1 MMRLRL
7 GAAGIATAALGACSF
22 PSGEAERQEVANQI
36 AEARAAS
43 AGKGKAEEGRVSIE
57 APGVDIAISVP
68 DAVRGRAR
76 AGTNSNVLPP
86 DAQLSG
92 LHIQGDGGAGGAGHD
107 SVEMR
112 FVSAQA
118 PAEVAAWY
126 RDPARHEHLEI
137 DSAAR
142 EGEEIVLTG
151 TNKESGGAIVAR
163 LRARAGGGTDGRL
176 VLMDRD

>member
-22 PSGEAERQEVANQI
+22 PSGEAERQEVANQV
-36 AEARAAS
+36 AEARAA
-43 AGKGKAEEGRVSIE
+43 AAAEGRAEEGRVSIE

-68 DAVRGRAR
+68 DAMRGRAR
-76 AGTNSNVLPP
+76 AGTDSDALPP
-86 DAQLSG
+86 GAQVSG
-92 LHIQGDGGAGGAGHD
+92 LHIQGDGGSGGAGHD

-112 FVSAQA
+112 FTSAQA

-126 RDPARHEHLEI
+126 RDPARHERFRI

-151 TNKESGGAIVAR
+151 TNGESGGAIVAR
-163 LRARAGGGTDGRL
+163 LKARPGGGTDGRL